1 MKIKSISVF
10 LITAAMFSGFAFSQP
25 VASLNFGEYVEGE
38 VLVKF
43 KSGVSQQ
50 SGISKI
56 SAFGDL
62 LHANIGKG
70 LMHVKLNAGKSVQ
83 QTIADYANDP
93 TVEYAQPNY
102 IYHINAV
109 PIASGYS
116 QQWGFKNTAQTIS
129 NAHTQPAGTALYTT
143 VNNPGIA
150 GKDMNM
156 EPAWGVITDCS
167 NVVVA
172 VVDSGVNYNH
182 QELSGNMWT
191 TVNYPNHGANF
202 SGEGN
207 TNDPMDWNG
216 HGTHVAGIIGAAGNV
231 TTGVCWK
238 AAIMAVRVMDAS
250 GGGTTAHIVS
260 GINFAVV
267 NGAKVINMSL
277 GGTNFDQ
284 TFSDAIT
291 AAMSSDVVVIVAA
304 GNAGVNNDSG
314 TPGDAHYPCNYL
326 QANLICVAALDQAYG
341 LASFSDYGT
350 TSVDVGAPGTNILS
364 TWAGSSSVVTDTLSS
379 GWTFVNG
386 VSGGWQYGTVSL
398 TDNTTSPP
406 TTFSLNTLQN
416 LNYSA
421 SAAQH
426 VYKGFDL
433 SGATSAVMNFYI
445 AGVVNVGDAVLVG
458 MKSAGGDPFV
468 GGTTLINGSLNSPS
482 SFIGIH
488 RSLTGC
494 LTANCTLG
502 YALTSAANSV
512 GAAGP
517 MVAVFSIDKL
527 LVDNTSYNTID
538 GTSMATPAVA
548 GLATMLRAYNPS
560 FTYTDVVNTIKNSGT
575 TTGSL
580 LGNTSTGK
588 AVNAMSALAYINR
601 PTGLAATVK

>member
-1 MKIKSISVF
+1 MKIKLISML
-10 LITAAMFSGFAFSQP
+10 LIATASFAGSVYGQS
-25 VASLNFGEYVEGE
+25 VVTAKFGEYVEGE

-43 KSGVSQQ
+43 KSGITQQ
-50 SGISKI
+50 SGVSKI
-56 SAFGDL
+56 SAFGDSL
-62 LHANIGKG
+62 QANIGKG

-109 PIASGYS
+109 PAASSYA
-116 QQWGFKNTAQTIS
+116 QQWGFKNTAQQIS
-129 NAHTQPAGTALYTT
+129 STYTQPAGGALSYA
-143 VNNPGIA
+143 VNNPGVA

-182 QELSGNMWT
+182 QDLSGNMWT
-191 TVNYPNHGANF
+191 SSTYTNHGYNF
-202 SGEGN
+202 SGEGSAS
-207 TNDPMDWNG
+207 DPMDWNG
-216 HGTHVAGIIGAAGNV
+216 HGTHVAGIIGAAGNS

-238 AAIMAVRVMDAS
+238 ASIMAVRVMDAS

-260 GINFAVV
+260 GLNFAVA

-277 GGTNFDQ
+277 GGTSFDSA
-284 TFSDAIT
+284 FSQAIT
-291 AAMSSDVVVIVAA
+291 DAMTSDVVVIVAA
-304 GNAGVNNDSG
+304 GNDGVNNDSG
-314 TPGDAHYPCNYL
+314 ATGAAHYPCNYT

-364 TWAGSSSVVTDTLSS
+364 TWAGTSSVVTNALTSGS
-379 GWTFVNG
+379 GWTIVNG
-386 VSGGWQYGTVSL
+386 GWSYGTVGL
-398 TDNTTSPP
+398 TNGST
-406 TTFSLNTLQN
+406 LNILQD
-416 LNYSA
+416 LNYLTSA
-421 SAAQH
+421 NHHIYQ
-426 VYKGFDL
+426 GFDL
-433 SGATSAVMNFYI
+433 SGATSAVANFYF
-445 AGVVNVGDAVLVG
+445 AGVVNSGDAVSVG

-468 GGTTLINGSLNSPS
+468 GGTTLITGSLNSPS

-488 RSLTGC
+488 QSLTGC
-494 LTANCTLG
+494 LTTTCTMG
-502 YALTSAANSV
+502 YALTSAANST

-527 LVDNTSYNTID
+527 HVDATSYNTID

-575 TTGSL
+575 TTSSL
-580 LGNTSTGK
+580 SGKSTTGK

-601 PTGLAATVK
+601 PTGLAATVQ